1 MNVDVEE
8 SDMVLA
14 KANRQVCGHGNCV
27 FENAFDGGTMLLD
40 VGSAFLAKSSKV
52 GVEEFTCFVVGKVL
66 NR

>member
-1 MNVDVEE
+1 M
-8 SDMVLA
+8 
-14 KANRQVCGHGNCV
+14 
-27 FENAFDGGTMLLD
+27 FEYTFDDGAMLLD